1 MPPENV
7 LAEAADWIARL
18 HDEQR
23 SSNVETQV
31 RAWLGGSE
39 DHQRAFN
46 LVTQAWELAGEIRMR
61 SRDDISAA
69 RKARRSPIAVW
80 TGALAAT
87 LVLAGIFVMY
97 YYSREGAVVTRVGQ
111 QQVRMLPD
119 GTRVLLNTDTRI
131 EVDYDDRA
139 RRVRLIR
146 GEAQFDVSKHPTWPF
161 LVSVDGQE
169 IRALGTSFIVR
180 HDEIQDLSVTLVEG
194 KISVA
199 PIAGNDESPSQ
210 DPQILAP
217 GQRLTISR
225 NQAPTVDRP
234 ELNDVTAWERGEVDF
249 GDTSLGDAAKEMN
262 RYSTHHVAVA
272 DAEVAKLR
280 IGGVFRAGHSEEFV
294 SFVTT
299 TFGLR
304 ADRRGNDIV
313 LSQPTARGQLPLPVH
328 SEH

>member
-1 MPPENV
+1 MNGIRQAQEEPMPPENV

-161 LVSVDGQE
+161 LGSVDGQE
-169 IRALGTSFIVR
+169 IRAVGTSFIVR

-234 ELNDVTAWERGEVDF
+234 
-249 GDTSLGDAAKEMN
+249 
-262 RYSTHHVAVA
+262 
-272 DAEVAKLR
+272 
-280 IGGVFRAGHSEEFV
+280 
-294 SFVTT
+294 
-299 TFGLR
+299 
-304 ADRRGNDIV
+304 
-313 LSQPTARGQLPLPVH
+313 
-328 SEH
+328 